1 MTDFKY
7 LIEDYI
13 EKEVKT
19 KAEKEKARKLL
30 LIDLKPYMEEKLC
43 YEISVESL
51 KVREEYRMGVSDAF
65 SELLNKTKNS
75 KEPTRDRLL
84 SFTNYLK
91 ETWRI
96 DLELGEVFESET
108 INPYE
113 RLVDLLKTLN
123 GGMTKKQ
130 LEEHYSISRK
140 TLEKDIDKLVM
151 GTRIFGQKVRIRD
164 IEREKGKITY
174 QSSIHPVFL
183 PLNLT
188 EVYYLT
194 VFLRQLSNSKDTF
207 MSSIFRDLANRIYC
221 QLSEYAR
228 HKIDKK
234 GLQAGIEF
242 PEAEDFELYNGSEDE
257 EKMARKSK
265 ESTLTY
271 LWKAGAT
278 CTIHLNN
285 ENMDILTDVYI
296 DYDFHTEDI
305 FFKNS
310 LEGKRKEKIDIDKIL
325 DIKFTYR

>member
-19 KAEKEKARKLL
+19 KAEKEKVSKLL
-30 LIDLKPYMEEKLC
+30 LIDLKPYMEKKLC

-51 KVREEYRMGVSDAF
+51 KVRDEFRMGVSDAF
-65 SELLNKTKNS
+65 SELLNGTRKS
-75 KEPTRDRLL
+75 KELTRDRLL

-96 DLELGEVFESET
+96 DLELGEVFERET

-123 GGMTKKQ
+123 EGMTKKQ

-140 TLEKDIDKLVM
+140 TLKKDIDKLIM
-151 GTRIFGQKVRIRD
+151 GTRIFGQKVIIRD
-164 IEREKGKITY
+164 IERERGKITC

-194 VFLRQLSNSKDTF
+194 VFLKQLSNSKDTF

-242 PEAEDFELYNGSEDE
+242 PEVEDFQLYSGSRDE

-271 LWKAGAT
+271 LWKAGAP

-296 DYDFHTEDI
+296 DYAFDTGEI
-305 FFKNS
+305 FIKNN
-310 LEGKRKEKIDIDKIL
+310 LEGKREEKIDIDKIL